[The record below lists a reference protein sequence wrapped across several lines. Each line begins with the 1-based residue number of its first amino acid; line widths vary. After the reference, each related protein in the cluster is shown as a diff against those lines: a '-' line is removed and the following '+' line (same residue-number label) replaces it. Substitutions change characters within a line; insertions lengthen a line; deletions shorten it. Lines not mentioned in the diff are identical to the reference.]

1 VIRGVSDGGAVR
13 NALSID
19 VEEYYHATVFQEAM
33 AGVTAR
39 LESRVERST
48 QRILVLLAARGVRAT
63 FFVLGEV
70 AAAHPGLV
78 RAIARHG
85 HEVACHDYHHTLVS
99 ERTPQAFRADI
110 RRAKSVLEDVSG
122 QAVVGYRAPSFSI
135 GRAQRWAH
143 AILAEEGF
151 RYDSS
156 VYPIVHDRYGDRDA
170 PRFPYEIW
178 RSGHERLIEFPIGT
192 VRLLGVNLP
201 IGGGGYFRLLPGG
214 LVQAGIRRVNTVE
227 RRPVMFFFHP
237 WELDADQPRPAMAW
251 HRRFRLYVGQRR
263 HEAKLTGLL
272 RHVRFGT
279 ARDVL
284 EQAMPDVR
292 LLSQRS

>member
-1 VIRGVSDGGAVR
+1 MTSGRAVR
-13 NALSID
+13 NALTID

-33 AGVTAR
+33 AGVTAG

-48 QRILVLLAARGVRAT
+48 QRVLALLAARDVRAT

-70 AAAHPGLV
+70 AAEHPRLV
-78 RAIARHG
+78 RAIARQG

-99 ERTPQAFRADI
+99 DRTPAVFRADI
-110 RRAKSVLEDVSG
+110 RRAKRVLEDVSG

-135 GRAQRWAH
+135 GGERWAY
-143 AILAEEGF
+143 AVLAEEGF

-156 VYPIVHDRYGDRDA
+156 VYPIVHDRYGDRHA
-170 PRFPYEIW
+170 PRFPHEIW
-178 RSGHERLIEFPIGT
+178 RSGSDRLIEFPIGT

-214 LVQAGIRRVNTVE
+214 LIRAGIRRVNRVE

-237 WELDADQPRPAMAW
+237 WELDAAQPRPSMAW

-263 HEAKLTGLL
+263 HEAKLLGLL
-272 RHVRFGT
+272 RHTAFGT

-284 EQAMPDVR
+284 EQAMPEAR
-292 LLSQRS
+292 PMSPPLSQHAR